1 MVDIQ
6 QPHAVVASFFVP
18 KWLSVQQ
25 VFVQPVEC
33 LAEREKLHLLAVF
46 GHGMINQFDDL
57 VVPDPTVRVE
67 NQVQYALFDNRDID
81 RHLQVEDGLRSA
93 FFLVV
98 MLGRPVGGGGVD
110 CGGNISSNSVP
121 AFAMSV
127 CVWRPQRL
135 LPPTNVFLNLFV
147 APILV
152 V

>member
-1 MVDIQ
+1 
-6 QPHAVVASFFVP
+6 
-18 KWLSVQQ
+18 
-25 VFVQPVEC
+25 
-33 LAEREKLHLLAVF
+33 
-46 GHGMINQFDDL
+46 MINQFDDL

-110 CGGNISSNSVP
+110 CGRNISSNSVP

-135 LPPTNVFLNLFV
+135 LQPMNAFLNLFV